1 MARRKT
7 KGERMKIRLSTIAI
21 LTLAAGTGF
30 ILFQTSQNVQRSE
43 DRLRDMRQSL
53 ARENES
59 VRVLEAEWD
68 YLNRPDRLEELTR
81 QYLKIQ
87 SPVPESLVSDSRQVP
102 EPEAPALPRRKP
114 VFVAQ
119 PAVMKMQ
126 ESDPAAANPPMPPP
140 ASAAG
145 NDSRQQFQD
154 LLNSLTDQEPA
165 AGGRQ

>member
-7 KGERMKIRLSTIAI
+7 KGKRMKIRLSTIAI

-43 DRLRDMRQSL
+43 DRLRDMQQSL
-53 ARENES
+53 SREKES

-68 YLNRPDRLEELTR
+68 YLNRPDRLEELAR

-87 SPVPESLVSDSRQVP
+87 SPVLESLVSDSRQVP
-102 EPEAPALPRRKP
+102 EPGVPALPRRKP

-119 PAVMKMQ
+119 HAVMKTQ
-126 ESDPAAANPPMPPP
+126 SDLIAADPPMPPP
-140 ASAAG
+140 ASG
-145 NDSRQQFQD
+145 PNNDSRQQFQD
-154 LLNSLTDQEPA
+154 LLNTLTDQEPA
-165 AGGRQ
+165 AGGGQ